1 MRISIIKEDQAYSP
15 NARAFNVFLD
25 DVKQTDVLTADEEN
39 GFVFRLK
46 RTKFGNLMVNR
57 QGKKMTE
64 TAKGV
69 VRIELKELADVE
81 K

>member
-1 MRISIIKEDQAYSP
+1 MRISIIKADQAYSP

-25 DVKQTDVLTADEEN
+25 DVKQTDVLTADEQN

-46 RTKFGNLMVNR
+46 RTKFGTLMVNR

-64 TAKGV
+64 TVKGA
-69 VRIELKELADVE
+69 VRIALKDSNDIPS
-81 K
+81 